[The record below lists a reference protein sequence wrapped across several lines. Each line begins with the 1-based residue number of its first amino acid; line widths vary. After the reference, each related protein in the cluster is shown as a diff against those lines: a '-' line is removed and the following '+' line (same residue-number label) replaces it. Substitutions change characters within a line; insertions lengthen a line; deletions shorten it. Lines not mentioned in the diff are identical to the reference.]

1 VNAGDRQGR
10 AARFPARER
19 RIFVA
24 YFRHLRAA
32 SIVSHW
38 NSVCFN
44 SAWRFVLASPHA
56 ALTEEVRAFTAQDR
70 RPPRPRVDLVLVAGI
85 VVALGAVIA
94 GIAAAGISVSY
105 FFQPAGALIVLGGTL
120 GVMLVTTPKD
130 SLVHS
135 FRRVQDLLCSEDVNR
150 EALIEEI
157 IFYARVSRRGSLLAL
172 EQLAKQAAHP
182 FLGKALQVALDLGN
196 RAELQAVLENELRLR
211 ERQGEADAKTLEVA
225 GGFAPTIG
233 IIGTVVGLIEV
244 LRHFANVQSVGFGIG
259 TAFVSTIYGLAMANL
274 LLLPAAHRIRARVAE
289 NFEIQELIIEGV
301 LALADNVHPSLIR
314 LRLNA
319 YLRERGAQIRGDG
332 AASPAHEA

>member
-1 VNAGDRQGR
+1 MATTQ
-10 AARFPARER
+10 
-19 RIFVA
+19 
-24 YFRHLRAA
+24 
-32 SIVSHW
+32 
-38 NSVCFN
+38 
-44 SAWRFVLASPHA
+44 A
-56 ALTEEVRAFTAQDR
+56 ALSEEVRAYTSQDR
-70 RPPRPRVDLVLVAGI
+70 ARPRRRIDLFFVLGL

-94 GIAAAGISVSY
+94 GVASAGISVTY
-105 FFQPAGALIVLGGTL
+105 FLQPAGALIVVGGTL

-130 SLVHS
+130 SLGHS
-135 FRRVQDLLCSEDVNR
+135 IRRVLDLISSQEVNR

-157 IFYARVSRRGSLLAL
+157 IFYARVARRGSMLSLEPLAP
-172 EQLAKQAAHP
+172 QAAHP
-182 FLGKALQVALDLGN
+182 FFGQALQLALDIGN
-196 RAELQAVLENELRLR
+196 RAELQTVLDTELRMR

-244 LRHFANVQSVGFGIG
+244 LRHFANLQSVGFGIG

-301 LALADNVHPSLIR
+301 LSLADNVHPSLIR

-319 YLRERGAQIRGDG
+319 YIRPKDVPVRNAAAQ
-332 AASPAHEA
+332 AAHEA